1 MSKKIVLIIV
11 LISIVF
17 LTSLS
22 LSIYLY
28 KDKFSESLTFKN
40 PFNFQTQEKSENS
53 AQTINN
59 ITLNEEN
66 FVVSV
71 IENYGDSVVS
81 VNYLDNIFS
90 DESEAIGSGVVV
102 SSDGLIVTNKHVVS
116 NEDIAYEITF
126 QNGDK
131 YPVQKI
137 VRDKVYD
144 LALIKIEAKDL
155 KTVKYGNTENIKL
168 GQKVI
173 AVGNA
178 LGFSNTV
185 SLGIVSGLKREI
197 EIEGKRLKNL
207 IQTDAAINEGNSGG
221 ALFNSIGSLIGI
233 NTAKSPLADNIGFAI
248 PVEYV
253 QDLVNRYK
261 SGQID
266 ENSEPAF
273 LGINY
278 SFRDIESYVKKGI
291 PIGPIVSSVIRNSP
305 AYNAGIKTGDIIV
318 SIDDK
323 EFSDETELSEFI
335 ASKNPGDKISILV
348 YRVNRNITLEAVLG
362 SRKSLLR

>member
-1 MSKKIVLIIV
+1 MSKKIILLIT
-11 LISIVF
+11 LISLIF
-17 LTSLS
+17 LFSLS
-22 LSIYLY
+22 LGVFLY
-28 KDKFSESLTFKN
+28 KDRFQHSLSFKN
-40 PFNFQTQEKSENS
+40 PISNQEKENFDNS
-53 AQTINN
+53 NSTINN

-71 IENYGDSVVS
+71 IENYGDAVVS
-81 VNYLDNIFS
+81 INYLDNIFS
-90 DESEAIGSGVVV
+90 SESEAIGSGVVV
-102 SSDGLIVTNKHVVS
+102 SPDGLIVTNKHVVS
-116 NEDIAYEITF
+116 NENIAYEIIL
-126 QNGDK
+126 QNGKK

-144 LALIKIEAKDL
+144 LALIKIDATDL
-155 KTVKYGNTENIKL
+155 KTIKYGETENLKL

-197 EIEGKRLKNL
+197 EIEGRSLKNL

-221 ALFNSIGSLIGI
+221 ALFNSLGNLIGI
-233 NTAKSPLADNIGFAI
+233 NTAKTPLADNIGFAI

-253 QDLVNRYK
+253 KDLVNRYN
-261 SGQID
+261 SGEID

-278 SFRDIESYVKKGI
+278 SFRDIESYVKKGL
-291 PIGPIVSSVIRNSP
+291 PIGPVVSSVVRNSP
-305 AYNAGIKTGDIIV
+305 AYESGLKIGDIIV
-318 SIDDK
+318 SINDK
-323 EFSDETELSEFI
+323 EFTDETELSEFI
-335 ASKNPGDKISILV
+335 ASKNPGDKINIIV

-362 SRKSLLR
+362 SRKNLLR

>member
-1 MSKKIVLIIV
+1 MSKKFVLIIV
-11 LISIVF
+11 LISLFF
-17 LTSLS
+17 LSSLG
-22 LSIYLY
+22 IGIFLY
-28 KDKFSESLTFKN
+28 KDKFLDNLSFRN
-40 PFNFQTQEKSENS
+40 PFSTQTVEKADNS
-53 AQTINN
+53 PKTVNN
-59 ITLNEEN
+59 VTLNEEN

-71 IENYGDSVVS
+71 IENYGDAVVS
-81 VNYLDNIFS
+81 INYLDNVFS
-90 DESEAIGSGVVV
+90 SESEAIGSGVVV
-102 SSDGLIVTNKHVVS
+102 SSDGLVVTNKHVVS
-116 NEDIAYEITF
+116 NENIAYEIIF
-126 QNGDK
+126 QNGKK

-137 VRDKVYD
+137 IRDKVYD
-144 LALIKIEAKDL
+144 LALIKIDAEDL
-155 KTVKYGNTENIKL
+155 KTIKYGETEGIKL

-197 EIEGKRLKNL
+197 EVEGKRLKNL

-221 ALFNSIGSLIGI
+221 ALFNSLGNLIGI
-233 NTAKSPLADNIGFAI
+233 NTAKTPLADNIGFAI

-253 QDLVNRYK
+253 QDFVNRYN
-261 SGQID
+261 SGEID

-278 SFRDIESYVKKGI
+278 SFRDIESYVKRGL
-291 PIGPIVSSVIRNSP
+291 PIGPVVSSVIRNSP
-305 AYNAGIKTGDIIV
+305 AYESGIRVGDIIV
-318 SIDDK
+318 SINDK

-335 ASKNPGDKISILV
+335 ASKNPGEKISILV

-362 SRKSLLR
+362 SRKNLLR